1 MNNVYYGRMVN
12 VEISVC
18 IITKNEAEQLDK
30 MLAVLAQYPFELV
43 VVDTGSSDNSI
54 EVARRYSESVYEYE
68 WNNNFSDARNFSIS
82 KACND
87 MVLILDTDE
96 LPVDID
102 YNKLSDMA
110 QNNPDKVGRIE
121 RINIFTRNKDKNIN
135 RERVNRFFDR
145 RQFGYIGSIHE
156 QVQRLDGELYD
167 TYEIPVKVEHSG
179 YDGTA
184 EELRNKALRNIELLE
199 QELELQENPYILYQL
214 GKSYYMIGDYEN
226 ALNYFENATTYDLEP
241 RLEYVEDLVVSYGYT
256 LINTKRINQ
265 ALMFENLYDEFSYSC
280 DFVFLMGL
288 IYMNNA
294 LFEEAVRQFRKATEY
309 SRCKMD
315 GVNSYLAYYNIG
327 VIYECLGY
335 TKEALQYYRQC
346 NEYEKALLRIK
357 ELAG

>member
-1 MNNVYYGRMVN
+1 M
-12 VEISVC
+12 EISVC
-18 IITKNEAEQLDK
+18 IITKNEAGQLDK
-30 MLAVLAQYPFELV
+30 MLAMLSQYPFELV

-68 WNNNFSDARNFSIS
+68 WNNNFSDARNYSIG
-82 KACND
+82 KARNN
-87 MVLILDTDE
+87 MILVLDTDE

-102 YNKLSDMA
+102 YKKLVAMA

-121 RINIFTRNKDKNIN
+121 RVNIFTRNKEKNVN

-145 RQFGYIGSIHE
+145 RQFGYTGSIHE
-156 QVQRLDGELYD
+156 QIQRLDGEAYN
-167 TYEIPVKVEHSG
+167 TYEIPVTVEHSG
-179 YDGTA
+179 YDGTP
-184 EELRNKALRNIELLE
+184 EEIRKKALRNIDLLKK
-199 QELELQENPYILYQL
+199 ELELQEDPYILYQL
-214 GKSYYMIGDYEN
+214 GKSYYMIGEYEH
-226 ALNYFENATTYDLEP
+226 ALVYFEKATTYDLEP

-256 LINTKRINQ
+256 LINTKRVNQ
-265 ALMFENLYDEFSYSC
+265 ALMFENLYEEFAYSC

-294 LFEEAVRQFRKATEY
+294 VFDAAVGQFQKATEY
-309 SRCKMD
+309 SSCKMD

-335 TKEALQYYRQC
+335 TKEALDYYRQC
-346 NEYEKALLRIK
+346 GQYEKAVLRIR